1 MKVYDILNEI
11 EKLAPKKLAYE
22 WDNVGLLVG
31 NGENEVTK
39 ILLTL
44 DLDDGVVKEAKTLGA
59 NLIIGHHPIMF
70 HPINKITSETPEG
83 KMLINLIRNDISYI
97 AAHTNLDI
105 AKGGLNDFLAEKL
118 CLENSEIL
126 EYTEENEGIGRIGTF
141 RKTTLKEFA
150 KHIKKTLNIPFVR
163 VCGEENKII
172 EKVAINTGGGTSLIS
187 SALKEKAD
195 VFVTGDYKYS
205 QMRDCISENMAI
217 IDVGHFDTE
226 TICKELFYNYLKN
239 IYKEELEI
247 EISKE
252 NKNVVKF
259 I

>member
-1 MKVYDILNEI
+1 MKISDVLGEI
-11 EKLAPKKLAYE
+11 EKLAPEKLAYS

-31 NGENEVTK
+31 DADNEVKK

-44 DLDDGVVKEAKTLGA
+44 DLDNGIINEAKKLGA

-70 HPINKITSETPEG
+70 QPVNKITSETPTG
-83 KMLINLIRNDISYI
+83 KMLMNLIKNDIAYI
-97 AAHTNLDI
+97 AMHTNLDV

-126 EYTEENEGIGRIGTF
+126 EYTEENEGIGRIGDF
-141 RKTTLKEFA
+141 KETTLRDFA
-150 KHIKKTLNIPFVR
+150 IFVKNTLKTPFVR
-163 VCGEENKII
+163 VCGNENKIVRRI
-172 EKVAINTGGGTSLIS
+172 AINTGGGTSLIC
-187 SALKEKAD
+187 AAIKEKAD

-205 QMRDCISENMAI
+205 QMRDCLSEDLAI
-217 IDVGHFDTE
+217 IDIGHYDSE
-226 TICKELFYNYLKN
+226 IICTELFYNYLKN
-239 IYKEELEI
+239 IYNNDIEI
-247 EISKE
+247 HISKE